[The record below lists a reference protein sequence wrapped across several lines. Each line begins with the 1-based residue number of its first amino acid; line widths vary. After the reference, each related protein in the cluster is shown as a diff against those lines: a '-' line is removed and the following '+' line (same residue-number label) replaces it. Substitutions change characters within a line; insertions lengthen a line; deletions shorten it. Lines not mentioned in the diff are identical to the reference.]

1 MSIIIKGIEV
11 SPGIGIGKVFLY
23 EEVELAEKNNFRV
36 DAEFEKSRLLSGRQ
50 KAKIQLEEIKNKA
63 YEKFGSEKGAIF
75 DSHITI
81 LEDEDLY
88 GEICDLIDEGL
99 SAINALK
106 SGIDMYSKIMANLDD
121 PYLRERAADV
131 KDIGKRWL
139 CNILEIEIVN
149 LSDLPIDTVIVAHDL
164 APSDTAQIDLENV
177 RAFVTEAGG
186 ETSHTSLMAR
196 SLELPAVVG
205 TGDIIKSVKNGDNI
219 IVDGLTGNIII
230 DPSEKEIREYIEKKE
245 KFLEERELLNEL
257 KDKKAISIDGFQV
270 SMFANIGS
278 PNDIDGVIKN
288 GAEGIGLYRTEFLF
302 MDKRSFPSEE
312 EQFQAY
318 KKVAEM
324 LNNKPVIIRTM
335 DIGGDKPLPYMEFP
349 HEMNPFLGWRAIRMC
364 LDKPEILK
372 TQLRALLKASNYGNI
387 KIMIPMII
395 DISEIRKSEKL
406 LDQCKEELRI
416 EGIKFDENISLGI
429 MVETPAV
436 IIRAD
441 KFAHEVDFFSIGTN
455 DLTQYILAVDRGN
468 EKISNLY
475 DQFNPSVLKA
485 IKMAIDGAHKEG
497 IKISMCGEFS
507 GNPKATALLLGM
519 GLDEFSMS
527 STSIPYIKNNILKLN
542 KKDCEDLV
550 KQVLDCDTGEEVIKL
565 IDDFENN

>member
-1 MSIIIKGIEV
+1 
-11 SPGIGIGKVFLY
+11 
-23 EEVELAEKNNFRV
+23 
-36 DAEFEKSRLLSGRQ
+36 
-50 KAKIQLEEIKNKA
+50 
-63 YEKFGSEKGAIF
+63 
-75 DSHITI
+75 
-81 LEDEDLY
+81 DE
-88 GEICDLIDEGL
+88 
-99 SAINALK
+99 
-106 SGIDMYSKIMANLDD
+106 
-121 PYLRERAADV
+121 YL
-131 KDIGKRWL
+131 
-139 CNILEIEIVN
+139 N
-149 LSDLPIDTVIVAHDL
+149 
-164 APSDTAQIDLENV
+164 
-177 RAFVTEAGG
+177 
-186 ETSHTSLMAR
+186 
-196 SLELPAVVG
+196 
-205 TGDIIKSVKNGDNI
+205 
-219 IVDGLTGNIII
+219 
-230 DPSEKEIREYIEKKE
+230 KKE
-245 KFLEERELLNEL
+245 KFLYEREILNKI
-257 KDKKAISIDGFQV
+257 KDKKAISTDGFAV
-270 SMFANIGS
+270 KMLSNIGS
-278 PNDIDGVIKN
+278 PNDVDGVIKN

-312 EQFQAY
+312 EQFEAY
-318 KKVAEM
+318 KKVVET
-324 LNNKPVIIRTM
+324 LNGKPVVIRTM

-395 DISEIRKSEKL
+395 DISEIRKSRKL
-406 LDQCKEELRI
+406 LEECKEELRN

-441 KFAHEVDFFSIGTN
+441 KFAKEVDFFSIGTN

-485 IKMAIDGAHKEG
+485 IKMAIDGAHREG

-507 GNPKATALLLGM
+507 GNPKATPLLLGM

-565 IDDFENN
+565 INDFENNQ